1 MKSSPTQPSALVGV
15 IVYSTTSTDPLILVN
30 VSVISGNVDNTNV
43 SPVTF
48 TLSVANQL
56 KVVFVKF
63 TSAVKSC
70 AKVTSLHTTSVGAI
84 ALFGSGFTVTV

>member
-15 IVYSTTSTDPLILVN
+15 IVYSTTSTAPLILVN
-30 VSVISGNVDNTNV
+30 VSVISVKVDATNV

-48 TLSVANQL
+48 KLSVANQL
-56 KVVFVKF
+56 KVAPAKF
-63 TSAVKSC
+63 TSAVKSW
-70 AKVTSLHTTSVGAI
+70 AKATSLQTTSVGAV